1 MTYDELIDS
10 GAVLIENEYPDYADV
25 VLGLDDDDSYVALG
39 YVHTERVIT
48 SIDLETDATTE
59 TTRWFAYDVTHGSVK
74 VGRQH
79 GGYGTREEAV
89 MVLVDRYSKR
99 LAACGFPLD
108 SEVG

>member
-59 TTRWFAYDVTHGSVK
+59 ATRWFAYDVTHGSVK

-89 MVLVDRYSKR
+89 MALVERYEGELAERGFR
-99 LAACGFPLD
+99 LG
-108 SEVG
+108 SRE